1 MIHRSALPAVAT
13 TDTGRAT
20 SLNKHLAQLLEAH
33 PVLEVCA
40 SDIEDTYEVLRHCFA
55 AEGKVLI
62 CGNGGS
68 AADAEHWAGEM
79 LKGFVGKRPLT
90 GEERAGLNPKLDRLQ
105 GALPM
110 IPLTGFL
117 SYRTAFMNDGDQELV
132 FAQLVWALGRP
143 GDVLAAL
150 STSGDSNVYLA
161 AEAARAR
168 QMKVVAL
175 TGLGGG
181 KLDSVA
187 DVCIRVPARDTYL
200 VQEYHLAIHHRL
212 TLMLE
217 DEFFG

>member
-1 MIHRSALPAVAT
+1 VWR
-13 TDTGRAT
+13 DTERAT
-20 SLNKHLAQLLEAH
+20 SLNKHLVELFEAH

-40 SDIEDTYEVLRHCFA
+40 DDIEGTYELLRHCFA
-55 AEGKVLI
+55 AGGKVLV

-68 AADAEHWAGEM
+68 AADAEHWAGEL
-79 LKGFVGKRPLT
+79 LKGFVARRPLT
-90 GEERAGLNPKLDRLQ
+90 GEERTGLNPKLGDRLQ

-117 SYRTAFMNDGDQELV
+117 SYRTAFANAVDAELV

-150 STSGDSNVYLA
+150 STSGDSANVCLA

-181 KLDSVA
+181 KLASLA
-187 DVCIRVPARDTYL
+187 DVGIRVPARDTYL
-200 VQEYHLAIHHRL
+200 VQEYTSRSTTASA
-212 TLMLE
+212 
-217 DEFFG
+217 

>member
-1 MIHRSALPAVAT
+1 VWR
-13 TDTGRAT
+13 DTERAT
-20 SLNKHLAQLLEAH
+20 SLNKHLVQLFEAH

-40 SDIEDTYEVLRHCFA
+40 DDIEGAYELLRHCFA
-55 AEGKVLI
+55 AGGKVLV

-68 AADAEHWAGEM
+68 AADAEHWAGEL
-79 LKGFVGKRPLT
+79 LKGFVARRPLT
-90 GEERAGLNPKLDRLQ
+90 GEERAGLNPKLGDRLQ

-110 IPLTGFL
+110 IPLTGFI
-117 SYRTAFMNDGDQELV
+117 SYRTAFANDVDPELV

-150 STSGDSNVYLA
+150 STSGDSNVCLA

-181 KLDSVA
+181 KLDSLA
-187 DVCIRVPARDTYL
+187 DVGIRVPARDPYL
-200 VQEYHLAIHHRL
+200 VQEYHLPIYHRL

>member
-1 MIHRSALPAVAT
+1 
-13 TDTGRAT
+13 
-20 SLNKHLAQLLEAH
+20 LEAH
-33 PVLEVCA
+33 PTLEVCA
-40 SDIEDTYEVLRHCFA
+40 GDIEGTYEVLRHCFA
-55 AEGKVLI
+55 AGGKVLV

-68 AADAEHWAGEM
+68 AADAEHWAGEL
-79 LKGFVGKRPLT
+79 LKGFVARRPLT
-90 GEERAGLNPKLDRLQ
+90 GEERTGLNPKLSDRLQ

-117 SYRTAFMNDGDQELV
+117 SYRTAFANDVDAELV

-150 STSGDSNVYLA
+150 STSGDSANVCLA

-181 KLDSVA
+181 KLASLA
-187 DVCIRVPARDTYL
+187 DVGIRVPARDTYL
-200 VQEYHLAIHHRL
+200 VQEYHLPIYHRL
-212 TLMLE
+212 SLMLE